1 MNKLTDENIQEIYES
16 AAKVAASDY
25 GNMWD
30 FAVLTDEITNDNP
43 CMMIVQFIDRLRD
56 AERKVVE
63 LRAEIARLRAIV
75 ETPIKIPHPKEFIH
89 AINGSSRVF
98 YYRDAVNKVIRDAGL
113 KVAQDE

>member
-16 AAKVAASDY
+16 AAQVGASDD

-56 AERKVVE
+56 AERRLQVPVKIPDIDAFDYNPDGY
-63 LRAEIARLRAIV
+63 LYKSRYISALEIAIKTAGFKV
-75 ETPIKIPHPKEFIH
+75 EE
-89 AINGSSRVF
+89 
-98 YYRDAVNKVIRDAGL
+98 
-113 KVAQDE
+113 